1 MRFAPVWLSTGRTA
15 RLSVVWWLYG
25 AVAILL
31 REASTFLAYVLVSA
45 PAVSVAGALILLDL
59 IAARL
64 ACVFIAS
71 S

>member
-1 MRFAPVWLSTGRTA
+1 M
-15 RLSVVWWLYG
+15 
-25 AVAILL
+25 VAILL